1 MSIPGVLLQIFCTFL
16 ISLHFNGIKFV
27 KDPQLNILLIA
38 SHPLTLFISNFTK
51 SDFHK
56 VRDVAY
62 SKVSF
67 AHIWIVTQQ
76 RFSRKAG
83 KLFVYQ
89 NCLKFPSIA
98 SMDINCKGSSFEILS
113 KEILVSCEP
122 KPLYEF
128 LRLNLPSTNR

>member
-1 MSIPGVLLQIFCTFL
+1 MSIRGVLLGIFCTFL
-16 ISLHFNGIKFV
+16 ILHFNDIKFI
-27 KDPQLNILLIA
+27 KDPQLNLLIA
-38 SHPLTLFISNFTK
+38 FHLLTLFISNFTNYPCR
-51 SDFHK
+51 
-56 VRDVAY
+56 VRRCLQQSLLCSYLNLV
-62 SKVSF
+62 
-67 AHIWIVTQQ
+67 IQQ

-89 NCLKFPSIA
+89 NCLKFSSIA
-98 SMDINCKGSSFEILS
+98 SMDINCKGSSFEISS

>member
-1 MSIPGVLLQIFCTFL
+1 MSIRDVLLQIFCTFL
-16 ISLHFNGIKFV
+16 ISLQCIKFV
-27 KDPQLNILLIA
+27 KDPQFNNLLITF
-38 SHPLTLFISNFTK
+38 HPLTLFISNFTINFIE
-51 SDFHK
+51 SN
-56 VRDVAY
+56 VAY

-67 AHIWIVTQQ
+67 AHIWDVIQQ

-98 SMDINCKGSSFEILS
+98 SMDINCKGSSFEISS

-128 LRLNLPSTNR
+128 LRLNLPSTNQ

>member
-38 SHPLTLFISNFTK
+38 SHPLTLFISNFTNHPFIK
-51 SDFHK
+51 SETLLTAKSPLLIFE
-56 VRDVAY
+56 
-62 SKVSF
+62 SK
-67 AHIWIVTQQ
+67 Q